1 MGTNQSDSIFM
12 DNLKEILLD
21 RLGDPKT
28 LKTLE
33 DLGFLSDEPI
43 VKMGSPLDSMSTHL
57 SGRLMRHE
65 VTVKWPDNRRELK
78 GINLVSY
85 GDPKGY
91 TAMAKT
97 VGYPCAIATKMV
109 LDGEIQKKGA
119 VLPFT
124 KDIYRPMLQRL
135 AAEGIV
141 ATEKSTFL

>member
-1 MGTNQSDSIFM
+1 
-12 DNLKEILLD
+12 
-21 RLGDPKT
+21 

-33 DLGFLSDEPI
+33 DLGFLSDVPI

-57 SGRLMRHE
+57 AGRLNYAKGERDMILMRHE
-65 VTVKWPDNRRELK
+65 VTVRWPDNRRELK

-135 AAEGIV
+135 ALEGIS
-141 ATEKSTFL
+141 ADEKSTFL

>member
-1 MGTNQSDSIFM
+1 MSAHLAG
-12 DNLKEILLD
+12 
-21 RLGDPKT
+21 RLNYAKGERDM
-28 LKTLE
+28 
-33 DLGFLSDEPI
+33 I
-43 VKMGSPLDSMSTHL
+43 
-57 SGRLMRHE
+57 LMRHE

-78 GINLVSY
+78 GINLVNY
-85 GDPKGY
+85 GDPNGY

-135 AAEGIV
+135 AVEGIS
-141 ATEKSTFL
+141 AEEKSTFL